1 MPIRFITFIIT
12 LFLFSSLHAQIN
24 KLQANNRQGKCGQ
37 KDYCPNNTLF
47 HETNGN
53 ISQLNYNSLKFDHII
68 HCGAVS
74 MRSIDFGIT
83 YLAFPKVRATGI
95 PFEFNQ
101 MFGMANTTIE
111 TGLGLQ
117 YLYFY
122 GNYEKT
128 RGKYKDDLS
137 YLAATGRIG
146 LRYQKDRG
154 LFFRLGF
161 TPILSLMNHDKV
173 PVLGKHKFKPMA
185 GIAIGYTFPERVS
198 PPAVI
203 F

>member
-1 MPIRFITFIIT
+1 MLRFFYIYI
-12 LFLFSSLHAQIN
+12 LFFFLLVNVSFSQNL
-24 KLQANNRQGKCGQ
+24 NNRQGKCGQ

-53 ISQLNYNSLKFDHII
+53 ISQLNYNTLKFDHII
-68 HCGAVS
+68 SCGAVL
-74 MRSIDFGIT
+74 MKSISFGLT
-83 YLAFPKVRATGI
+83 YYTFPKVRAVGA
-95 PFEFNQ
+95 PFEFNL
-101 MFGMANTTIE
+101 MFGMANTTLE
-111 TGLGLQ
+111 TSLGMQ

-122 GNYEKT
+122 RNYEKT
-128 RGKYKDDLS
+128 IGKYDDNLS

-154 LFFRLGF
+154 FFFRLGF

-185 GIAIGYTFPERVS
+185 GIGFGYTFPTK
-198 PPAVI
+198 
-203 F
+203 